1 MEEITSTGHELIE
14 SKHYA
19 LSKYSILF
27 ICAQF
32 GLLIIFFFFFQDRI
46 QLRMDEIVH
55 LWENLVTASGQKGSK
70 LREAAQQQQFN
81 RTVEDIEL
89 WLSEVEGQLLSED
102 YGKVI
107 NFFFITHVI
116 NPINNF
122 CNIILRT

>member
-1 MEEITSTGHELIE
+1 
-14 SKHYA
+14 
-19 LSKYSILF
+19 
-27 ICAQF
+27 
-32 GLLIIFFFFFQDRI
+32 
-46 QLRMDEIVH
+46 MDEIVH

-107 NFFFITHVI
+107 FTIITSVI
-116 NPINNF
+116 LNYF
-122 CNIILRT
+122 LR

>member
-1 MEEITSTGHELIE
+1 MLG
-14 SKHYA
+14 
-19 LSKYSILF
+19 
-27 ICAQF
+27 
-32 GLLIIFFFFFQDRI
+32 RI

-107 NFFFITHVI
+107 LVNSSFLV
-116 NPINNF
+116 F
-122 CNIILRT
+122 CPVYSLFLYFK

>member
-1 MEEITSTGHELIE
+1 ML
-14 SKHYA
+14 A
-19 LSKYSILF
+19 M
-27 ICAQF
+27 
-32 GLLIIFFFFFQDRI
+32 FFFKCKFVKKLSLTFFISFFFLLGRI

-107 NFFFITHVI
+107 LVI
-116 NPINNF
+116 ISQ
-122 CNIILRT
+122 